1 MPPFLSHLP
10 HLDLSEYIA
19 AGVGAFGT
27 LLWSR
32 FLRWKN
38 ARKVRSHS
46 LSDLVDVSLT
56 YFQHGAMHIRTQW
69 ELPLTHLL
77 AGELNETLV
86 RKILSA
92 SQSTKPDAIILSEK
106 QLGDF
111 TKLINDAVRN
121 QIYGRQVNVLDVV
134 GRQARGEV
142 FESAA
147 FVGALT
153 CEPRFQPPEEGF
165 HFLEVLPPNAKS
177 KSGGLSKQ
185 KIRVL
190 LFPRDS
196 IEALLAWT
204 RREATATETTPSAL
218 LDELC
223 EEHHVEFKSAGS
235 TPGADEFRKKLERSG
250 RVTLEGEGAID
261 RLIKELGTPPRPLDR
276 KRYVAMAQVARLWQK
291 AREPGTETCARR
303 KAKRMTG
310 LWQKA
315 REPGTETGNQGFFE
329 LEVPIPRPTSDALF
343 FPGSPDAERDSLARL
358 SHPRKIA
365 PLGPGELHYH
375 GPNGTATGL
384 VTRGDSVL
392 LLRKTQA
399 GKTWWALPGGFL
411 RHDALYR
418 PLPPREELARE
429 LAEEAI
435 ACDPGQPQFDKLQE
449 RTNRAELVFVGRV
462 RDPRETSRSWV
473 RDHVYALDLSDLPDL
488 VLRARGVRDD
498 AEEVGDA
505 QWMPLAGLFLEPGP
519 GEQPVIENCFA
530 SHGPMLRAWLAR
542 EVRRSAAGFPSILDK
557 LDEAARRDIQ
567 IHLTAKRAD

>member
-1 MPPFLSHLP
+1 MPPFFSHLP
-10 HLDLSEYIA
+10 HLDLSEYLA
-19 AGVGAFGT
+19 AGVGAFGAW
-27 LLWSR
+27 LWSR
-32 FLRWKN
+32 VLRWKN

-46 LSDLVDVSLT
+46 LGDLVDVSLT
-56 YFQHGAMHIRTQW
+56 SFQHGAMHIRTQW

-86 RKILSA
+86 RKIQRA
-92 SQSTKPDAIILSEK
+92 SQSTRPNAIILSQESL
-106 QLGDF
+106 QAYA
-111 TKLINDAVRN
+111 KLINDAVRN

-153 CEPRFQPPEEGF
+153 CEPRFRILCEEGVD
-165 HFLEVLPPNAKS
+165 FLEVLPPKAKPEP
-177 KSGGLSKQ
+177 GGLSKQ

-196 IEALLAWT
+196 IQALLAWT
-204 RREATATETTPSAL
+204 RREAPDHGTTPSAL

-223 EEHHVEFKSAGS
+223 NEHHVEWASAGS
-235 TPGADEFRKKLERSG
+235 TPEANKIRKRLERNG
-250 RVTLEGEGAID
+250 GVTQEGAGAID
-261 RLIKELGTPPRPLDR
+261 HLIKELGTPPRPLDR
-276 KRYVAMAQVARLWQK
+276 KRYVAMAQVARLWQT
-291 AREPGTETCARR
+291 AREKGT
-303 KAKRMTG
+303 G
-310 LWQKA
+310 
-315 REPGTETGNQGFFE
+315 PQGFFE
-329 LEVPIPRPTSDALF
+329 LEVPIPRPASDALF

-365 PLGPGELHYH
+365 PLGPGELYYH

-411 RHDALYR
+411 RHDDDLDR

-435 ACDPGQPQFDKLQE
+435 ACNPGEPQFEGLRE
-449 RTNRAELVFVGRV
+449 RTNRAELIFVGRV

-473 RDHVYALDLSDLPDL
+473 RDHVYALDLSDFPGHE
-488 VLRARGVRDD
+488 LRARGVRDD
-498 AEEVGDA
+498 AEEVGNA
-505 QWMPLAGLFLEPGP
+505 QWMPLAGLFREPGP
-519 GEQPVIENCFA
+519 GERPVMENCFA

-557 LDEAARRDIQ
+557 LDEAGRRDLQ
-567 IHLTAKRAD
+567 IHLTAKRTD